1 VLLLLGSLT
10 LSGVLAYQAQDAVRS
25 HRAAS
30 ERTLR
35 HYASLANWELRSGLD
50 REFEDL
56 IEDFREAADV
66 AGPTRR
72 QSADALEEFAEEI
85 WDEADDCECP
95 EALHGF
101 FALDQRSGRI
111 ETLEGELA
119 PEFAQWVRDSLARE
133 AANPAPAAAAEAA
146 QWRAVGRGRVGRA
159 DVHIRGEVPGLPA
172 GTSLVFVTARE
183 PHRADAPVFGFLV
196 DVPRHAV
203 GFTRQVLASTV
214 LLPPSLIGDLQIDD
228 LLAIDLAYDRTGTV
242 FEAGE
247 PVTSEAQVTDTL
259 ATALGSFTLS
269 ITIRPE
275 LAERLVIGGL
285 PRSRLPLLAGI
296 FALTLGLSAIAVVQ
310 LRREQDIVRTRG
322 RFIASV
328 SHELRTPLAQ
338 IRLFAELLGNDRLRE
353 EQRSRSV
360 RVINEE
366 AQRLTFLV
374 ENILRFSR
382 AEQHKDRISPERTEM
397 TPLVR
402 EIIAGFAPLA
412 AGRGT
417 AFRTQVREETFASVD
432 RDAFRQI
439 LLNLLDNAAKYGP
452 PRQTVEVGVD
462 LEGDRVRLWVDDE
475 GPGIPV
481 ADRKDVWEPYTR
493 LARSVEAS
501 TGGSGIGLAVVRELV
516 ELHGGSVAVEEAPT
530 GGARVIARFPAEPAG
545 TPDQYALMRLNER
558 DEVNV

>member
-1 VLLLLGSLT
+1 MHLRRWVTRTRSPSGSSLVLLLLGSLT

-133 AANPAPAAAAEAA
+133 AANPAPTAAAEAA

-259 ATALGSFTLS
+259 ATARGSFTLS

-397 TPLVR
+397 APLVR

-417 AFRTQVREETFASVD
+417 AFRTPVREETFASVD
-432 RDAFRQI
+432 RGAFR
-439 LLNLLDNAAKYGP
+439 DGRGHAHRGAGAVRRRPRRRRSRDVVP
-452 PRQTVEVGVD
+452 PPHRD
-462 LEGDRVRLWVDDE
+462 CD
-475 GPGIPV
+475 
-481 ADRKDVWEPYTR
+481 
-493 LARSVEAS
+493 
-501 TGGSGIGLAVVRELV
+501 VRELRENAV
-516 ELHGGSVAVEEAPT
+516 LRWEYRPGSTLYLVWQQGRSSEIEGFRPNGDPAGRFDFVR
-530 GGARVIARFPAEPAG
+530 GARDLLDLR
-545 TPDQYALMRLNER
+545 PDNILMIKMTYWFNP
-558 DEVNV
+558 